1 LGSRDKDGRQ
11 ADILANL
18 ERSFRESLR
27 LAKVHAIPSAYA
39 IVVDRCGEPMANPAN
54 KRTLSD
60 GAAREFSRAFVAW
73 LENQSQAHAHATL
86 EACVTAMVSDSRF
99 QGQYLVFRTLSEF
112 ATWWADPE
120 HAMLDAFVPY
130 YLDQGF
136 PIFGVTVFRDQA

>member
-1 LGSRDKDGRQ
+1 MDRQ

-112 ATWWADPE
+112 ATWWADPGRLC
-120 HAMLDAFVPY
+120 ALLSRPDFRSS
-130 YLDQGF
+130 GC
-136 PIFGVTVFRDQA
+136 PINR

>member
-1 LGSRDKDGRQ
+1 MELPVNSRGHLWRGWKTNRK
-11 ADILANL
+11 LT
-18 ERSFRESLR
+18 
-27 LAKVHAIPSAYA
+27 P
-39 IVVDRCGEPMANPAN
+39 
-54 KRTLSD
+54 
-60 GAAREFSRAFVAW
+60 
-73 LENQSQAHAHATL
+73 HATL